1 MSNDLALT
9 KRLVATLRRVL
20 GEANMVEVEPTM
32 VFEDFAGFNLAGIP
46 SADFWIG
53 AVKPENFAAAGKT
66 LAPPVSTDLGRSRL

>member
-46 SADFWIG
+46 SADRRSQ
-53 AVKPENFAAAGKT
+53 ARE
-66 LAPPVSTDLGRSRL
+66 LRRSREDPCSPCKH